1 MPGIEQCDK
10 SFKIVMSVIIMGDG
24 RDGNAIAGKGICV
37 SFVVLLIGSTFT
49 HAAIAP
55 NTFVRIALGI
65 AKAFYFNF
73 MLCPVP
79 TLLLAVPFSSY
90 AP

>member
-24 RDGNAIAGKGICV
+24 RDGNAIAGKGISV

-55 NTFVRIALGI
+55 NTL
-65 AKAFYFNF
+65 
-73 MLCPVP
+73 
-79 TLLLAVPFSSY
+79 
-90 AP
+90 

>member
-1 MPGIEQCDK
+1 MPRIEQCDK

-24 RDGNAIAGKGICV
+24 RDGNAIAGKGISV
-37 SFVVLLIGSTFT
+37 RFT
-49 HAAIAP
+49 
-55 NTFVRIALGI
+55 LGI

-79 TLLLAVPFSSY
+79 NPLLAVPFLGY